1 MLKIYQS
8 HWYWKCFWAQ
18 VSKVTIAWSTLMD
31 KADSWFN
38 RILWNNMLIP
48 NIHEWQFTD
57 IIGLLNKIRMLNSGC
72 YNAIIMLN
80 FSVQPPWWVH
90 LPGNMN
96 LTRAISVSHC
106 SERKKA
112 YLIWDLQGR
121 YSKKSCAQIS
131 SSFLLAQ
138 KQRVICMSVCIEI
151 TRGSTAHTKPK
162 CFKNTQEILNYKSFI
177 EHLNLYL
184 LHRMLLFVYPFL
196 RTLSL
201 PF

>member
-1 MLKIYQS
+1 
-8 HWYWKCFWAQ
+8 
-18 VSKVTIAWSTLMD
+18 
-31 KADSWFN
+31 
-38 RILWNNMLIP
+38 
-48 NIHEWQFTD
+48 
-57 IIGLLNKIRMLNSGC
+57 
-72 YNAIIMLN
+72 
-80 FSVQPPWWVH
+80 
-90 LPGNMN
+90 MN
-96 LTRAISVSHC
+96 LTRAISVSHS

-121 YSKKSCAQIS
+121 YSRKSCAQIS

-201 PF
+201 PLKSKPLLLKLLAVASAAVVCKIYCTTFTINNLTKLLSEKNCIQ

>member
-1 MLKIYQS
+1 
-8 HWYWKCFWAQ
+8 
-18 VSKVTIAWSTLMD
+18 
-31 KADSWFN
+31 
-38 RILWNNMLIP
+38 
-48 NIHEWQFTD
+48 
-57 IIGLLNKIRMLNSGC
+57 
-72 YNAIIMLN
+72 
-80 FSVQPPWWVH
+80 
-90 LPGNMN
+90 MN

-201 PF
+201 PLKSKPLLPKLLAVASAAVVCKINCTTFTINNSTKLLSEKKCILWWTN

>member
-1 MLKIYQS
+1 
-8 HWYWKCFWAQ
+8 
-18 VSKVTIAWSTLMD
+18 
-31 KADSWFN
+31 
-38 RILWNNMLIP
+38 
-48 NIHEWQFTD
+48 
-57 IIGLLNKIRMLNSGC
+57 
-72 YNAIIMLN
+72 
-80 FSVQPPWWVH
+80 
-90 LPGNMN
+90 MN

-201 PF
+201 PLKSKPLLPKLLSSSCQCCCSLQDILHNFTINNSTKLLSEKKNVYWMDKLRV